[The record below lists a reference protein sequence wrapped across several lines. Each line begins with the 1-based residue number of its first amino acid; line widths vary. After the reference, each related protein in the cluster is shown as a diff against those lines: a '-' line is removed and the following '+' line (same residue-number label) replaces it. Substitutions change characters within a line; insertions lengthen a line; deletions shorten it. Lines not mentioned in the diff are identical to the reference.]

1 MARVINVHAAVR
13 GGTQWS
19 TRRGRC
25 FGPRLK
31 TTLQLLS
38 SPLFLSLGP
47 DERCGKHAGAVAPPS
62 GTFVSAQGFSCFQGT
77 RAMRNIS
84 YVWKNGLL
92 ITFAVSVRADSIC
105 QQPSVGPKGGRRIGI
120 YLRILPMR
128 VFGRLN
134 WELVDER
141 EPGEE
146 ELG

>member
-1 MARVINVHAAVR
+1 MAQVINVHAAVR

-25 FGPRLK
+25 LGPRLK

-47 DERCGKHAGAVAPPS
+47 DERCGRHAGPKWDICFSSGLFLFPGAQSHEKYQLCLEERPS
-62 GTFVSAQGFSCFQGT
+62 HHFCRVGAGRQHLSAT
-77 RAMRNIS
+77 P
-84 YVWKNGLL
+84 
-92 ITFAVSVRADSIC
+92 D
-105 QQPSVGPKGGRRIGI
+105 GPKGGRRIGI